1 LFLHVDLQAEALV
14 EQLAVR
20 PESAGI
26 NAAIVA
32 GSLGAF
38 VLLLLAVVLWHA
50 GLLHCRHR
58 CCNRHR
64 IATYNMAG
72 NQAPVT
78 AAADLNSV
86 VTTDASAV
94 DTSPTETRDAR
105 IVDIKV

>member
-1 LFLHVDLQAEALV
+1 VELQAEALV
-14 EQLAVR
+14 EQLAVQ

-32 GSLGAF
+32 GCLGAF
-38 VLLLLAVVLWHA
+38 VLLLLAVVLWHV

-64 IATYNMAG
+64 SATSDMTG

-78 AAADLNSV
+78 AAANLDSV
-86 VTTDASAV
+86 VTTDASDVVPSPKKTPGTRIAV
-94 DTSPTETRDAR
+94 DR
-105 IVDIKV
+105 V

>member
-1 LFLHVDLQAEALV
+1 
-14 EQLAVR
+14 
-20 PESAGI
+20 
-26 NAAIVA
+26 
-32 GSLGAF
+32 
-38 VLLLLAVVLWHA
+38 
-50 GLLHCRHR
+50 
-58 CCNRHR
+58 
-64 IATYNMAG
+64 MAG